1 MIAPQSLTIGG
12 NRIAYRTCGSGP
24 DVLMIHGWVSSG
36 MIWQGLMSQ
45 LAPHCRTWALDLM
58 GFGASSNGDPARAL
72 SLDDQV
78 QHVVAFCEAQHI
90 QPYAII
96 GHSMGGSVSLKL
108 ALDYP
113 DLLKRLVV
121 IAPVVSGR
129 LPFNIH
135 RLLGSP
141 IGQTAMTLQ
150 HVIWP
155 TATLLA
161 PIGYFSA
168 PFLESEVVQRGIE
181 DFKRATW
188 GATYGGLQSLLSLRL
203 DQRLHEI
210 AIPTLIMV
218 GTHDLTV
225 PPSESRLAASLIP
238 NALLLEMP
246 KRHHSVLDEDAEF
259 VRSHIHDFLDLAA
272 NVV

>member
-1 MIAPQSLTIGG
+1 MIASQTLTLVG
-12 NRIAYRTCGSGP
+12 NRLAYRTCGSGP
-24 DVLMIHGWVSSG
+24 DVLLIHGWVSSG
-36 MIWQGLMSQ
+36 LIWEGLMSH

-58 GFGASSNGDPARAL
+58 GFGASTNGDPARAL

-78 QHVVAFCEAQHI
+78 QHVVAFCAVQNI

-96 GHSMGGSVSLKL
+96 GHSMGGSVSFKL

-150 HVIWP
+150 HIIWP

-168 PFLESEVVQRGIE
+168 PFLDPGVVERGVE

-210 AIPTLIMV
+210 NIPTLIMV

-238 NALLLEMP
+238 NARLLEMP
-246 KRHHSVLDEDAEF
+246 NRHHSVLDEDAEF
-259 VRSHIHDFLDLAA
+259 VRSNIHNFLDLAA